1 MTPNEA
7 SNCYHW
13 CKYDQNT
20 NTIELYLDHYML
32 SCLRTC
38 EAKFYLEHLL
48 KVKPRYADDGQRKPW
63 FFDFGE
69 YIHWCLEQFY
79 NHFKHNKTA
88 PPVNFWLTQCKTKWD
103 LMKMDDYTNGF
114 EKDAKKYEEIKG
126 WEGVAG
132 LLIQYYV
139 FYMDMRLRVIDT
151 EITFGHNKEVYLGK
165 TYLQNEPNYGENGFY
180 LGVDCYLTGR
190 IDLLVDNGYK
200 IGPVDHKTTHKFDGF
215 EHKDFNPHDAMTGY
229 ILAIHEIL
237 HNYHNN
243 MIDPVTN
250 TGWLHVPECKG
261 GWIFHISACTPAT
274 PRDKTKQQGPRF
286 KTTPIDKTISQLEDF
301 KLRQLSTFKRV
312 AELLFNDKTPEWNTG
327 VCHNM
332 FFRDCEYVPIH
343 EQPSEQWQD
352 IINRFYT
359 IGEGW
364 DTRDHSNKQHAE
376 GSISTTPSTG
386 VSSNTPEHARSEN
399 KIQESI
405 K

>member
-1 MTPNEA
+1 MTPQEA
-7 SNCYHW
+7 SNRYHW
-13 CKYDQNT
+13 CKYDKDN

-48 KVKPRYADDGQRKPW
+48 NVKPRYTEPIEGQVIRKPW

-79 NHFKHNKTA
+79 NHFKVHKTA
-88 PPVNFWLTQCKTKWD
+88 PLIDSWLGYCKHKWD
-103 LMKMDDYTNGF
+103 MMKMDEY
-114 EKDAKKYEEIKG
+114 KDSVIKADVTKYEEVKG
-126 WEGVAG
+126 WLGVAG
-132 LLIQYYV
+132 LLTQYYV

-151 EITFGHNKEVYLGK
+151 EITFGHNKEVYLGGW
-165 TYLQNEPNYGENGFY
+165 LDVEEDND
-180 LGVDCYLTGR
+180 LGIRPLVYKCYLTGR

-237 HNYHNN
+237 GKYYEELR
-243 MIDPVTN
+243 DPN
-250 TGWLHVPECKG
+250 LACSPRLPECKG
-261 GWIFHISACTPAT
+261 GWIFHISACTPTT

-286 KTTPIDKTISQLEDF
+286 KTTPIDKTTSQLEDF

-312 AELLFNDKTPEWNTG
+312 AELLFNNKVPEWTTTN
-327 VCHNM
+327 CHNM

-352 IINRFYT
+352 TINRFYT
-359 IGEGW
+359 IGGSW
-364 DTRDHSNKQHAE
+364 DTRNHSKKDDIGTNGVLQTTGTSAQE
-376 GSISTTPSTG
+376 GSISETT
-386 VSSNTPEHARSEN
+386 
-399 KIQESI
+399 K
-405 K
+405 